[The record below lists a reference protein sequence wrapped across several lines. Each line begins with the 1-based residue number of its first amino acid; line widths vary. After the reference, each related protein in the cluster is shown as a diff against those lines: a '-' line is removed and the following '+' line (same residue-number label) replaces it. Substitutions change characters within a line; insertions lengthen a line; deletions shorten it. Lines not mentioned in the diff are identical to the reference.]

1 MRDTP
6 QALALITLFVGC
18 ASKIEHPSDRLLLLV
33 NFCSHKSK
41 FDRLLK
47 NVLDLKVEDAEAVKL
62 EDKTAIVPPLSIPF
76 DEQFGRVITSY
87 RIK

>member
-18 ASKIEHPSDRLLLLV
+18 ASKIEHPSDRLLPA